1 MRTAV
6 PRIVYFNLQGYT
18 DFFGNSGTAGA
29 PLLQCRGL
37 PHANGVA
44 VGTANLLAPRCDP
57 LNQIIQQLQI
67 NINGQ
72 IVSSNTGQYA
82 TVIQRFNTERD
93 EREYDLSMSPMM
105 QDNSLNYADDFMA
118 DSSPLG
124 STQDNVFQLPRG
136 SFNQVTVTSNTSN
149 GNNTDTGRIY
159 WNYTTPIILS
169 PFCYSRNYQEKLA
182 FLQLSQLE
190 LTFTFGG
197 KGSNAIAGLSGG
209 LWSWTAAVPTG
220 AQTFP
225 WAAPYAGG
233 PTISAA
239 QTTIPQGGATLYNQF
254 LYPPIW
260 QSIPRS
266 LYYAYTVPTW
276 LPNAQPV
283 INAGLSRQIMSQAIQ
298 RNQTPADIIVRV
310 AEQMSDFDMTKS
322 DVPCF
327 AITACVAQWDS
338 GAPALSTLSQ
348 YDLYQSLYV
357 TKGGTMSWRE
367 WSGQT
372 GAPGQPAVYDSA
384 VGQSGTGIKGSYLRI
399 TPGIDIPL
407 PSGDAPSC
415 SMQKHTLLLTITVTN
430 LTSRDIIPSVDVLIL
445 DEGVFKIDEGI
456 ASQQSNLITPGEVKS
471 LEHSNNNPIP
481 YYVPKSVLGGNFLH
495 DIGSF
500 FKKAV
505 RPLITVA
512 QKLVPAQYQPVV
524 TAADTIA
531 KSYGLGKL
539 GLGRMK
545 GKKKKVR
552 GGSMLT
558 QEQLENLALTDSE

>member
-1 MRTAV
+1 
-6 PRIVYFNLQGYT
+6 
-18 DFFGNSGTAGA
+18 
-29 PLLQCRGL
+29 
-37 PHANGVA
+37 
-44 VGTANLLAPRCDP
+44 
-57 LNQIIQQLQI
+57 
-67 NINGQ
+67 
-72 IVSSNTGQYA
+72 
-82 TVIQRFNTERD
+82 
-93 EREYDLSMSPMM
+93 
-105 QDNSLNYADDFMA
+105 
-118 DSSPLG
+118 
-124 STQDNVFQLPRG
+124 
-136 SFNQVTVTSNTSN
+136 
-149 GNNTDTGRIY
+149 
-159 WNYTTPIILS
+159 
-169 PFCYSRNYQEKLA
+169 
-182 FLQLSQLE
+182 
-190 LTFTFGG
+190 
-197 KGSNAIAGLSGG
+197 
-209 LWSWTAAVPTG
+209 
-220 AQTFP
+220 
-225 WAAPYAGG
+225 
-233 PTISAA
+233 
-239 QTTIPQGGATLYNQF
+239 
-254 LYPPIW
+254 
-260 QSIPRS
+260 
-266 LYYAYTVPTW
+266 
-276 LPNAQPV
+276 
-283 INAGLSRQIMSQAIQ
+283 
-298 RNQTPADIIVRV
+298 
-310 AEQMSDFDMTKS
+310 
-322 DVPCF
+322 
-327 AITACVAQWDS
+327 
-338 GAPALSTLSQ
+338 
-348 YDLYQSLYV
+348 
-357 TKGGTMSWRE
+357 MSWRE